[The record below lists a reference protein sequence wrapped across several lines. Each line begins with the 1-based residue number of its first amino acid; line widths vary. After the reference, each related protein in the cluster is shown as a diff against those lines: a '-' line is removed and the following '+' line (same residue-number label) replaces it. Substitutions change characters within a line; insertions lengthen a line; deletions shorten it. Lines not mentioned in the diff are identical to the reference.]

1 MSYSNEVD
9 IDKMIENLKVKKN
22 QKLFIVTDQLLS
34 MKNKYPFDITI
45 WNISDPFIKVK
56 KIKDVLYL
64 NGFSKCVYNH
74 VLQNPFFDPS
84 EIVDNIV
91 NDIKYKKI
99 SEKIKTVNK

>member
-1 MSYSNEVD
+1 MNYSNDVN
-9 IDKMIENLKVKKN
+9 IDKMIANLKIKKN
-22 QKLFIVTDQLLS
+22 QKLFIVTDQNLS
-34 MKNKYPFDITI
+34 VNTYPFDITI
-45 WNISDPFIKVK
+45 WNVSDPFIKVK

-91 NDIKYKKI
+91 NDVKYKKI
-99 SEKIKTVNK
+99 LEKIKNKQ